1 MFEDTYLT
9 LVKLP
14 TTLYYFQV
22 RIFGSENREENILLE
37 QTSHAH
43 TKNVEAHTYSVVNW
57 FLVCYLSLDRGKN
70 MNSFILVRVHS
81 EILFVKNDR
90 CLRETEN

>member
-43 TKNVEAHTYSVVNW
+43 TKNVEAHTYSVVN
-57 FLVCYLSLDRGKN
+57 
-70 MNSFILVRVHS
+70 
-81 EILFVKNDR
+81 
-90 CLRETEN
+90 